1 MLKPGSAFRGPEPT
15 HIYKG
20 EFVNGVKKGFGQ
32 FINSDFDAFYMGEV
46 DNLPNGFGVVNT
58 KEYFHVGF
66 FKDGKFDGEGLHYN
80 YHTEEGQYGTFK
92 NNELMDGDHLTLTS
106 DYADKELALCHV
118 IDEKYDYKGI
128 CRNGVPGGLGYWV
141 WDGEFGL
148 YPSWGEYE
156 IVDGVLNNHGFG
168 MEYIHA
174 EEEDYFYIGYW
185 GANSPA
191 GQGLLNDYL
200 HQKEQFL
207 EISAT
212 TTLSLTERNMPL
224 TPKNSSRAQF

>member
-32 FINSDFDAFYMGEV
+32 FINSDFDTFYMGQV
-46 DNLPNGFGVVNT
+46 DNLPNGFGV
-58 KEYFHVGF
+58 
-66 FKDGKFDGEGLHYN
+66 
-80 YHTEEGQYGTFK
+80 
-92 NNELMDGDHLTLTS
+92 TLTS
-106 DYADKELALCHV
+106 DYANKELALCHV
-118 IDEKYDYKGI
+118 IDDKYDYKGI

-141 WDGEFGL
+141 YDGEFGL

-156 IVDGVLNNHGFG
+156 LVDGVLNNHGFG

-200 HQKEQFL
+200 HQRAVLGDFSDYDVVADRKEYAFNEQEFYRSSVLKFL
-207 EISAT
+207 SHNHENA
-212 TTLSLTERNMPL
+212 EDC
-224 TPKNSSRAQF
+224 